1 MTILETAIKL
11 IDLLES
17 YGLQQHVTSPTH
29 IHNHILDLIITRQ
42 TDQLL
47 GNTPCI
53 SRYISDHAT
62 VLCSIRCDKPPLSVR
77 KVSYR
82 KLKSVNVVPLNEDLA
97 TSELCQNPS
106 DDLQELVSSYN
117 NTLMAALD
125 HHAPLITRTIV
136 QRPRVP
142 WFSQEIREAKRQ
154 RRKAEK
160 RWRKSR
166 LESDLAAFKA
176 KRNLT
181 TRLMNKARREF
192 YSNFID
198 ENSGDQKKLFRASQ
212 RLFNRTMDDGLPPN
226 LDSRTFSNDLG
237 TFFVQKIDLSARS
250 LTPISRPIHM
260 QKMTPRLLMKL
271 CHHSLLLRCYQFE
284 MLNSLSRT
292 LPLNPA
298 LLTLCHQHWLANVRI
313 FFQFSQRSLTTHYSP
328 DVFPKFG
335 KRL

>member
-1 MTILETAIKL
+1 MLADYLLCQEQLLISGDFNIHVDNAEDTDARKL

-29 IHNHILDLIITRQ
+29 KHDHTLDLIITRQ
-42 TDQLL
+42 SDQLL
-47 GNTPCI
+47 GNTLRI

-82 KLKSVNVVPLNEDLA
+82 KLHSVNVVSLNEDLA

-125 HHAPLITRTIV
+125 KHAPLMTRTIV

-176 KRNLT
+176 KRNFT

-192 YSNFID
+192 YSNFTD
-198 ENSGDQKKLFRASQ
+198 ENSNDQKKPFRASQ
-212 RLFNRTMDDGLPPN
+212 RLFNRTMDDGLQQ
-226 LDSRTFSNDLG
+226 TAEH
-237 TFFVQKIDLSARS
+237 SA
-250 LTPISRPIHM
+250 L
-260 QKMTPRLLMKL
+260 PR
-271 CHHSLLLRCYQFE
+271 E
-284 MLNSLSRT
+284 
-292 LPLNPA
+292 P
-298 LLTLCHQHWLANVRI
+298 
-313 FFQFSQRSLTTHYSP
+313 
-328 DVFPKFG
+328 
-335 KRL
+335 

>member
-1 MTILETAIKL
+1 MRRVSISTFFSELADYLESIVLCQEQLLISGDFNIHVDNAEDTDAIKL

-62 VLCSIRCDKPPLSVR
+62 VLCFIRCDKPPLSVR

-82 KLKSVNVVPLNEDLA
+82 KLKSVNVVSLNEDLA

-117 NTLMAALD
+117 NILMAALD

-166 LESDLAAFKA
+166 LESDLAAFKV

-192 YSNFID
+192 YSNFITLIAVIKRNYSVQVSAYLTAQWMMVFHLIWTV
-198 ENSGDQKKLFRASQ
+198 ELSLMTWRNFSFR
-212 RLFNRTMDDGLPPN
+212 R
-226 LDSRTFSNDLG
+226 
-237 TFFVQKIDLSARS
+237 
-250 LTPISRPIHM
+250 
-260 QKMTPRLLMKL
+260 
-271 CHHSLLLRCYQFE
+271 
-284 MLNSLSRT
+284 
-292 LPLNPA
+292 
-298 LLTLCHQHWLANVRI
+298 
-313 FFQFSQRSLTTHYSP
+313 
-328 DVFPKFG
+328 
-335 KRL
+335 